1 MTRDLPTMTVKINH
15 ELLEEVILSFLFGNS
30 LITAK
35 HLALGI
41 DLGMEMDDN
50 GFIDLEVIYE
60 DLPDD
65 WLDQPIYIEEDP
77 YAIFDEDDEV
87 PVN

>member
-1 MTRDLPTMTVKINH
+1 MTKDLPTMNIKINH
-15 ELLEEVILSFLFGNS
+15 ELLEEVILGFLFGNS
-30 LITAK
+30 LITHK

-41 DLGMEMDDN
+41 DLGMEIDDD

-65 WLDQPIYIEEDP
+65 WLSQPVYIEEDP
-77 YAIFDEDDEV
+77 YAIFTETDDEG
-87 PVN
+87 